1 MSTETKSTLAPM
13 TQNYIINPNT
23 KRPIRMYSRQHMR
36 LIKKNILKSK
46 YEKPQAV
53 ITFDTNE
60 SAEVLNKMKK
70 AMPVQPGTFITRYK
84 NRIITK
90 NASLSHEQLLN
101 HIIDTCPSLL
111 EQTLEEVNDD
121 DTDDIIKQKFT
132 TILNNKLLS

>member
-1 MSTETKSTLAPM
+1 MSTETKST
-13 TQNYIINPNT
+13 QKYIINPNT
-23 KRPIRMYSRQHMR
+23 KRPIRMYSRQHML

-46 YEKPQAV
+46 YEKPQSV

-132 TILNNKLLS
+132 TILNKKLLS

>member
-1 MSTETKSTLAPM
+1 MSTETKG
-13 TQNYIINPNT
+13 TQKYIINPNT
-23 KRPIRMYSRQHMR
+23 KRPIRMYSRQHML

-132 TILNNKLLS
+132 TILNKKLLS

>member
-1 MSTETKSTLAPM
+1 MSTETKST
-13 TQNYIINPNT
+13 QKYIINPNT
-23 KRPIRMYSRQHMR
+23 KRPIRMYSRQHML

-90 NASLSHEQLLN
+90 KASLSHEQLLN

-132 TILNNKLLS
+132 TILNKKLLS

>member
-1 MSTETKSTLAPM
+1 MSTETKST
-13 TQNYIINPNT
+13 QKYIINPNT
-23 KRPIRMYSRQHMR
+23 KRPIRMYSRQHML
-36 LIKKNILKSK
+36 LIKKEYIKIK

-132 TILNNKLLS
+132 TILNKKLLS

>member
-1 MSTETKSTLAPM
+1 
-13 TQNYIINPNT
+13 
-23 KRPIRMYSRQHMR
+23 MYSRQHML

-132 TILNNKLLS
+132 IILNKKLLS